1 MCLLIH
7 QPKGVTFS
15 RAEIADFVAHNKDGF
30 GIARGD
36 GKRLHLLRLVGSL
49 SEIQDAYTRHAAG
62 RDCIIHF
69 RMTTHGQT
77 NADNAH
83 PFPIT
88 KDIAVAHNGMLSIGN
103 PHDAAMSDT
112 WHLVEFFLRP
122 IAQTNPDLLF
132 NPTWGAMLGSLI
144 GTGNKLAIV
153 HRDGRTA
160 IINKQVG
167 TTHKGAWMSNT
178 YAWSAPR
185 PPAPKGPRSPYAV
198 SFGDSLFDSVYRS
211 PDLWSQSATRG
222 GVSQKQDTPAPD
234 SGDPDVPDESIL
246 AEIWGEVEDAYSKG
260 YEQGV
265 AIWTKNNRDDAATLL
280 AATFDLTL
288 GEAMEWL
295 EDYPEDVAIQLAETV
310 ELELGATVA
319 R

>member
-7 QPKGVTFS
+7 QPKGVTFT
-15 RAEIADFVAHNKDGF
+15 RAEIADFVSHNADGF

-62 RDCIIHF
+62 RACILHF
-69 RMTTHGQT
+69 RMTTHGAT

-83 PFPIT
+83 PYPIT
-88 KDIAVAHNGMLSIGN
+88 RDIAVAHNGMLSIGN
-103 PHDAAMSDT
+103 PHDKAMSDT

-122 IAQTNPDLLF
+122 IARTNPDLLF
-132 NPTWGAMLGSLI
+132 DPTWGAMMGNLI
-144 GTGNKLAIV
+144 GTGNKLAIA
-153 HRDGRTA
+153 HRDGRVA

-167 TTHKGAWMSNT
+167 VMHKGAWMSNT

-185 PPAPKGPRSPYAV
+185 PAAPTPTRSPYAV
-198 SFGDSLFDSVYRS
+198 DFGRGMFDDLYTS
-211 PDLWSQSATRG
+211 PDLWSQSARRDS
-222 GVSQKQDTPAPD
+222 VSAKQDTPAQD
-234 SGDPDVPDESIL
+234 TADPDIPDDAIL
-246 AEIWGEVEDAYSKG
+246 ADLWSEVEDAFTKG

-265 AIWTKNNRDDAATLL
+265 AVWVQNHRDDAVALL
-280 AATFDLTL
+280 ASLYSLTSS
-288 GEAMEWL
+288 EAAEWL
-295 EDYPEDVAIQLAETV
+295 DEYTTDAVTYLAEAV
-310 ELELGATVA
+310 EAELGITAT